1 MWRSLVG
8 AGVLVVR
15 DRHVLMVARTR
26 DGLTRWELPSG
37 HIEAGESLEETA
49 AREALEETGIPVA
62 VGALLCTVV
71 IDVPA
76 EEYRGINAYFTAE
89 PLEDGDGE
97 PAPMAGASEPIQRA
111 AYLELA
117 TLDEPSVHPVDWSIL
132 TAWRRQPDGSPF
144 HVAIAV

>member
-8 AGVLVVR
+8 AGVLVDR
-15 DRHVLMVARTR
+15 DRRVLMVARTR

-37 HIEAGESLEETA
+37 RIEAGESLEETA
-49 AREALEETGIPVA
+49 AREALEETGIAVV

-76 EEYRGINAYFTAE
+76 QEYRGINAYFTAE
-89 PLEDGDGE
+89 PLDDAE
-97 PAPMAGASEPIQRA
+97 PAPTPGAIEPIQRA

-132 TAWRRQPDGSPF
+132 TAWRRQPDSSPF
-144 HVAIAV
+144 HVAIAL